1 MRRVLSVL
9 LGSALLIGGPVPA
22 LAFDFDDL
30 ARQAEQ
36 LARKPYAAA
45 DVVLPEYLTKLDYA
59 HYREI
64 RFRPELALWRKEGL
78 PFQVQF
84 FHPGHHYTR
93 PVRIHVIDQGRSRK
107 LDFKSENF
115 DYGSL
120 PFTGRVPDDIGFAGF
135 RLHFPLHGK
144 DSQDEVASFLG
155 GTYFRALGQDMQYGL
170 SARGVAIDTAE
181 ARNEEFPDF
190 TEFWLEKPAPG
201 ARAMTVLALMDS
213 PSMVGAYRFII
224 EPGHETGMRVEARLI
239 ARQDMKGRKLGLA
252 PLTSMFLHGEATGN
266 TFGDYRPEEHDSDG
280 LLIHAASGEWLWR
293 PLENAPQMRINRF
306 IADRPRGFGLLQRDR
321 AFDHYQDLEWRYQDR
336 PSLWIEPEGDWGS
349 GGVELVRLPS
359 DNSTLDNIVAYW
371 APQAVPQPGQI
382 MTVRYRM
389 RWLKDDASLFGGAR
403 VISTRLSTSNTE
415 RLPENQGV
423 VRYVIDFVGGA
434 LGRLRQPGEVQAVSS
449 LQGAGR
455 IRAQRL
461 EPNPHTGG
469 WRLTLFV
476 EPPREGT
483 AELRA
488 FLKRGE
494 EVLGETWSA
503 AYPP

>member
-1 MRRVLSVL
+1 MRRVVSALVFLGLL
-9 LGSALLIGGPVPA
+9 LGSSVPA
-22 LAFDFDDL
+22 HAFNLDDV

-36 LARKPYAAA
+36 LAKKPYLPPAI
-45 DVVLPEYLTKLDYA
+45 VLPEFLVNLDYA

-64 RFRPELALWRKEGL
+64 RYRPEQALWRKEGL

-93 PVRIHVIDQGRSRK
+93 PVRIHVIEQGKARR
-107 LDFKSENF
+107 LDFKPDAF

-120 PFTGRVPDDIGFAGF
+120 PFNGRVPSDIGFAGF
-135 RLHFPLHGK
+135 RLHFPLNMPGG
-144 DSQDEVASFLG
+144 QDEIASFLG
-155 GTYFRALGQDMQYGL
+155 GTYFRALGRDMHYGL
-170 SARGVAIDTAE
+170 SARGLAIDTAD
-181 ARNEEFPDF
+181 ARGEEFPAF
-190 TEFWLEKPAPG
+190 TDFWLEKPSAK
-201 ARAMTVLALMDS
+201 ASSLTLLALMDS
-213 PSMVGAYRFII
+213 PSMTGAYRFVI
-224 EPGHETGMRVEARLI
+224 EPGKETVIRVEARLI
-239 ARQDMKGRKLGLA
+239 PRAGGRKMGYA

-266 TFGDYRPEEHDSDG
+266 SFGDYRPEEHDSDG

-293 PLENAPQMRINRF
+293 PLENAPQMRVNRF
-306 IADRPRGFGLLQRDR
+306 MADSLRGFGLLQRDR
-321 AFDHYQDLEWRYQDR
+321 AFDHFQDLEWRYQDR
-336 PSLWIEPEGDWGS
+336 PSLWIEPEGDWGA

-359 DNSTLDNIVAYW
+359 DNSTLDNIVASW
-371 APQAVPQPGQI
+371 VPNAAPQTGQI
-382 MTVRYRM
+382 MTIRYRM
-389 RWLKDDASLFGGAR
+389 RWLKDDQALFGGAR
-403 VISTRLSTSNTE
+403 VIATRLSTSNTE

-423 VRYVIDFVGGA
+423 VRYLVDFAGGA
-434 LGRLRQPGEVQAVSS
+434 LSQLHQPGDVQAVSTH
-449 LQGAGR
+449 QGEGR
-455 IRAQRL
+455 IRNQRL

-494 EVLGETWSA
+494 EVLSETWSA